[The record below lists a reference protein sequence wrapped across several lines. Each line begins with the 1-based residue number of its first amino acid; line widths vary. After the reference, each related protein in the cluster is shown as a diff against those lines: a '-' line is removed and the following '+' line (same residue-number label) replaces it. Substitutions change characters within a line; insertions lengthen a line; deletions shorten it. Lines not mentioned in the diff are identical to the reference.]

1 LGTGLPEYIE
11 TFKQR
16 FKQMKEALSMAK
28 SEHDVKYVKGQMNE
42 LYKLIEMHVQSLR
55 NIQSSMKKF
64 AASQDGVAVAS
75 STGSRPELAKAE
87 RGQLESFLKTMQI
100 SETDLQTLR
109 QKAWDQIIASDWDGA
124 LTTLTRTVE
133 LAPDDMRILVL
144 LGWAYSGKEMYEKA
158 EGIYDLVLEKE
169 PDHPM
174 ALANLGYISLKRCN
188 YREAIE
194 FLSRA
199 LRQDSDKTAIIYA
212 NYYMGLVYFE
222 RQMYSDAVSFLQK
235 SIQLAPN
242 LMEAYYHLGL
252 ARKNMEEVDEAK
264 RVWLEG
270 LERNQQNRW
279 SELVSQELTALEAP
293 SPGHGASESNGFS
306 P

>member
-1 LGTGLPEYIE
+1 MGTGLPEYIE
-11 TFKQR
+11 TFKHR
-16 FKQMKEALSMAK
+16 FSQMKEALSMAK
-28 SEHDVKYVKGQMNE
+28 SEHDIKYVKGQMNE

-64 AASQDGVAVAS
+64 AATQDQSSGVPGSQ
-75 STGSRPELAKAE
+75 SRPELDEAKKGELA
-87 RGQLESFLKTMQI
+87 SFLQTMQI

-109 QKAWDQIIASDWDGA
+109 QKAWNQIIAADWDGA
-124 LTTLTRTVE
+124 LSTLTKTVE

-188 YREAIE
+188 YRESIE

-199 LRQDSDKTAIIYA
+199 LKQDSDNTAIIYA

-222 RQMYSDAVSFLQK
+222 REMYSDAVTFLDK
-235 SIQLAPN
+235 SIDMAPN
-242 LMEAYYHLGL
+242 LVEAYYHLGL
-252 ARKNMEEVDEAK
+252 ARKHMDEIDEAK
-264 RVWLEG
+264 RIWGEA
-270 LERNQQNRW
+270 LER
-279 SELVSQELTALEAP
+279 SQEGPWVERIAQELEALQAP
-293 SPGHGASESNGFS
+293 RRPHEASQEPGFS

>member
-1 LGTGLPEYIE
+1 MGTGLPEYIE

-16 FKQMKEALSMAK
+16 FSQMKEALGMAK
-28 SEHDVKYVKGQMNE
+28 SEHDIKYVKGQMNE

-64 AASQDGVAVAS
+64 AATQDQVAVAP
-75 STGSRPELAKAE
+75 GSGPEPEMDEAKKGE
-87 RGQLESFLKTMQI
+87 LESFLKTMQI

-109 QKAWDQIIASDWDGA
+109 QKAWNQIIAADWDGA
-124 LTTLTRTVE
+124 LATLTKTVE

-199 LRQDSDKTAIIYA
+199 LRQDTDNTAVIYS

-222 RQMYSDAVSFLQK
+222 RQMYADAVSFLEK
-235 SIQLAPN
+235 SIEMAPN
-242 LMEAYYHLGL
+242 LVEAYYHLGL
-252 ARKNMEEVDEAK
+252 SRKHMEEIDEAK
-264 RVWLEG
+264 MIWTEA
-270 LERNQQNRW
+270 LERGQESPW
-279 SELVSQELTALEAP
+279 SELVAQELEALQAP
-293 SPGHGASESNGFS
+293 SPQREASQEPGFS

>member
-1 LGTGLPEYIE
+1 MGTGLPEYIE

-16 FKQMKEALSMAK
+16 FRQMKDALGMAK

-64 AASQDGVAVAS
+64 AASQDEVAAAPS
-75 STGSRPELAKAE
+75 GPRPEMDEAKKGELA
-87 RGQLESFLKTMQI
+87 SFLKTMQI

-109 QKAWDQIIASDWDGA
+109 QKAWDQIIACDWDGA
-124 LTTLTRTVE
+124 LATLTKTVE

-174 ALANLGYISLKRCN
+174 ALANLGYISLKRCS

-199 LRQDSDKTAIIYA
+199 LRQDSDKTATIYA
-212 NYYMGLVYFE
+212 NYYMGMVYFE
-222 RQMYSDAVSFLQK
+222 RQMYADAISFLEK
-235 SIQLAPN
+235 SIHLAPN
-242 LMEAYYHLGL
+242 LVEAYYHLGL
-252 ARKNMEEVDEAK
+252 ARKNMEEIDEA
-264 RVWLEG
+264 RRIWTDA
-270 LERNQQNRW
+270 LERAQQGRW
-279 SELVSQELTALEAP
+279 SELVADELESLNASSPQHEASQET
-293 SPGHGASESNGFS
+293 GFS

>member
-16 FKQMKEALSMAK
+16 FKQMKEALSIAK

-64 AASQDGVAVAS
+64 AASQDEVVAPPG
-75 STGSRPELAKAE
+75 TGHRPEIDDAK
-87 RGQLESFLKTMQI
+87 RGELESFLKTVQI

-109 QKAWDQIIASDWDGA
+109 QKAWDQIIACDWDGA
-124 LTTLTRTVE
+124 LATLTRTVE

-169 PDHPM
+169 PEHPM

-222 RQMYSDAVSFLQK
+222 RQMYSDAVSFLEK
-235 SIQLAPN
+235 SIELAPN
-242 LMEAYYHLGL
+242 LMEAYYHFGL
-252 ARKNMEEVDEAK
+252 AKKNMDEIDEA
-264 RVWLEG
+264 RRIWTEG
-270 LERNQQNRW
+270 LERDQHSRW
-279 SELVSQELTALEAP
+279 SELVSEALLSLETP
-293 SPGHGASESNGFS
+293 SPQREASE
-306 P
+306 